1 MNRLRVLLGDD
12 HALVL
17 SGITALLAPKYDVVG
32 AAADGRQLVTLALA
46 LKPHIVVLDISMPL
60 LNGLDAA
67 GQIKTALPAVKLIFL
82 SMHANPMYLRRAL
95 DVGGMGYVL
104 KSGVIEELLA
114 ALDEVVKGNIYVSKG
129 FGQNVLES
137 RLNRTGKAAKDEED
151 LTIRQREI
159 LQLVAEGRLN
169 KEIAHITGIS
179 IKTVEFHRTRIMAK
193 LGVHSTAE
201 LTRIAVERGLIAT
214 SASETVANG

>member
-1 MNRLRVLLGDD
+1 VNRLRVLLGDD